1 MANGKVYAHQTI
13 DAHAHLARFC
23 GWEYCATVRDD
34 RWWPSPPWVHN
45 HPVGGMGL
53 SSMTT
58 YNKRALRA
66 AGMFAGILFGVGLLL
81 VMVTFFDSVG
91 LGQAKGSI
99 DLVSLWILAGL
110 FLWFGTVLNWKVRQ
124 LVRNKGREPE
134 DYEGVLA

>member
-1 MANGKVYAHQTI
+1 
-13 DAHAHLARFC
+13 
-23 GWEYCATVRDD
+23 
-34 RWWPSPPWVHN
+34 
-45 HPVGGMGL
+45 
-53 SSMTT
+53 MTT

-66 AGMFAGILFGVGLLL
+66 AGMFAGILFGVGLVL

-134 DYEGVLA
+134 DYEGVPA